1 MATCAGCGEALAPA
15 WKFCIHCGL
24 AVGAHDAPATAGR
37 SKDVKHARRISA
49 NGRAYIIG
57 GIGIFVVGVALLVIA
72 IAFLTGAIH

>member
-1 MATCAGCGEALAPA
+1 MATCVGCGAPLAPA
-15 WKFCIHCGL
+15 WKFCIHCGI
-24 AVGAHDAPATAGR
+24 AVDGQAAPPATRTSGG
-37 SKDVKHARRISA
+37 HARRITA